1 MNSLYFDNPVVKS
14 LIETPETW
22 NAFYDEFVKTFG
34 RTFRPIKS
42 CYLFLEYIGFTKK
55 LLQIPS
61 ELTQPIFEHG
71 EKLAKVNPA
80 ILGTI
85 NDEVIDLIDKNLSK
99 LVKAIDA
106 YIEAQVQ
113 TLQATFE
120 DLISIRERQISS
132 FLGAQ
137 ELHKVLFGDIIEFMR
152 TDFIGFTKYV
162 TRYLSW
168 DVFCGVTPIG
178 LSLRFVRERQ
188 LGYWYQFWEEGVEL
202 PAGKIFDDQAGSLD
216 MEFQSHFKNFK
227 DMVDA
232 EMHTYLIVGNR
243 VDHELRP
250 IYAFAYSPHDQEA
263 FAKRNELILGS
274 ITRIEQ
280 SLNKT
285 LEKRPRKLYQLD
297 SQTHA
302 FQAIFEP
309 IFKILL

>member
-1 MNSLYFDNPVVKS
+1 M
-14 LIETPETW
+14 IETPESW
-22 NAFYDEFVKTFG
+22 NFLHDQFVKTFG

-55 LLQIPS
+55 LLKIPA
-61 ELTQPIFEHG
+61 ELTQPIFEHR

-80 ILGTI
+80 ILATVC
-85 NDEVIDLIDKNLSK
+85 DESIDLIDKNLSK
-99 LVKAIDA
+99 LITAIDA
-106 YIEAQVQ
+106 HIEAQVQ

-120 DLISIRERQISS
+120 DLVSRRERQIS

-137 ELHKVLFGDIIEFMR
+137 ELHKVLFGDIIDYMR
-152 TDFIGFTKYV
+152 TDFTGFTKYI

-168 DVFCGVTPIG
+168 DVFCGINPVGI
-178 LSLRFVRERQ
+178 SLQLVRDRQ
-188 LGYWYQFWEEGVEL
+188 LGYWYQYWEEGIEL

-216 MEFQSHFKNFK
+216 MEFQSHFKDFK

-243 VDHELRP
+243 MDDELRP
-250 IYAFAYSPHDQEA
+250 IYAFAYLPHDQQA

-274 ITRIEQ
+274 IARIEG
-280 SLNKT
+280 SLQKT
-285 LEKRPRKLYQLD
+285 LAKRPGKLYQLD
-297 SQTHA
+297 PQTHV

-309 IFKILL
+309 IFKIHL